1 MLLRRPGSFTD
12 EPLISPSPLLMS
24 PKHTYRCT
32 IDWAVAH
39 AQPIANRCTSRKC
52 DELPTLR
59 SIIWAANSVACTM
72 SPRRTCLEVD
82 SQGSYPKGAKAR
94 RRENK
99 AKIKIVWRVV
109 KSATLRRRGP
119 VCVIFAVTQ
128 NRGKL
133 GESAIFHRSRRL
145 IFWAIVA
152 DYVRLAHASKQLDSI
167 VSCLAQTDHFKR

>member
-59 SIIWAANSVACTM
+59 SIICASEQ
-72 SPRRTCLEVD
+72 RRLYDERRGALVLR
-82 SQGSYPKGAKAR
+82 SIPKVLIRKER
-94 RRENK
+94 RLRAE
-99 AKIKIVWRVV
+99 KIKQ
-109 KSATLRRRGP
+109 KSRSYGGLSKGRLEAEGASLRDIRRYS
-119 VCVIFAVTQ
+119 

-133 GESAIFHRSRRL
+133 GESATFHRSRRL
-145 IFWAIVA
+145 IFGRCWPTMSGLLTH
-152 DYVRLAHASKQLDSI
+152 RNNSI
-167 VSCLAQTDHFKR
+167 P

>member
-52 DELPTLR
+52 DELPALR
-59 SIIWAANSVACTM
+59 STICASEQ
-72 SPRRTCLEVD
+72 RRL
-82 SQGSYPKGAKAR
+82 YGAPVWRSILKVLIRKER
-94 RRENK
+94 RLRAE
-99 AKIKIVWRVV
+99 KIKQ
-109 KSATLRRRGP
+109 KSRSYGGLSKGRLEAEGAILRDIRRYS
-119 VCVIFAVTQ
+119 

-133 GESAIFHRSRRL
+133 GESATFHRSRRL
-145 IFWAIVA
+145 IFGRCWPTMSGLLTH
-152 DYVRLAHASKQLDSI
+152 RNNSI
-167 VSCLAQTDHFKR
+167 P